1 MKLKEFVKSIDHRF
15 RDAVPINGTMVSATL
30 INWSNDP
37 VGTVVYDIES
47 QDVLKITVSVGNDT
61 HEWDG
66 TGNISNIMSLLIGQ
80 IESTTQHLDELD
92 LDRVV
97 AQFTTTPTP
106 TVQPSPVIGTQTG
119 YTVNITATFTAVV
132 DSTTMD
138 AALADVKGRL
148 KLPDSVQYKINKESV
163 EKYY

>member
-1 MKLKEFVKSIDHRF
+1 MKLKEFFKSIDHRF
-15 RDAVPINGTMVSATL
+15 RDATPLEGTVVSATL

-47 QDVLKITVSVGNDT
+47 QDVLKITVPVGDIT
-61 HEWDG
+61 HEWDS
-66 TGNISNIMSLLIGQ
+66 TGSSSEIMGLLLGQ

-97 AQFTTTPTP
+97 EQFTSAPAVQQSPTPTP
-106 TVQPSPVIGTQTG
+106 GTPTG

-148 KLPDSVQYKINKESV
+148 KFPDSVQYKINKESV
-163 EKYY
+163 EKHY

>member
-15 RDAVPINGTMVSATL
+15 RDAVPIDGTVVSATL

-37 VGTVVYDIES
+37 IGTVVYDIES
-47 QDVLKITVSVGNDT
+47 QDVLKITVPVGDDT

-66 TGNISNIMSLLIGQ
+66 TGSSSGIMSLLLGQ

-97 AQFTTTPTP
+97 EQFTAAPVP
-106 TVQPSPVIGTQTG
+106 IVQQSPATQTG
-119 YTVNITATFTAVV
+119 YTVNITATFTMGV
-132 DSTTMD
+132 DSATMD
-138 AALADVKGRL
+138 DALVEAKGRL
-148 KLPDSVQYKINKESV
+148 KFPDSVEYKINKESV

>member
-15 RDAVPINGTMVSATL
+15 RDVVPINGTVVAATL

-37 VGTVVYDIES
+37 VGTAVYDTES
-47 QDVLKITVSVGNDT
+47 QDVLKITVSVGDDT

-66 TGNISNIMSLLIGQ
+66 AGNSSEIMSLLIGQ

-97 AQFTTTPTP
+97 EQFTAAPVP
-106 TVQPSPVIGTQTG
+106 AVQESPATQTG
-119 YTVNITATFTAVV
+119 YTVNITATFSMIV
-132 DSTTMD
+132 DSATMD
-138 AALADVKGRL
+138 AALNEFRGRL
-148 KLPDSVQYKINKESV
+148 KLPNNVQYKITNESV
-163 EKYY
+163 EIKHQ

>member
-15 RDAVPINGTMVSATL
+15 RDAVPVEGTVVAATL

-37 VGTVVYDIES
+37 VGTAVYDTES
-47 QDVLKITVSVGNDT
+47 QDVLKITVSVGDDT

-66 TGNISNIMSLLIGQ
+66 TGNISEIMSLLIGQ

-97 AQFTTTPTP
+97 EQFTAAPVP
-106 TVQPSPVIGTQTG
+106 VVQESSATQIG
-119 YTVNITATFTAVV
+119 YTVNITATFTMVV
-132 DSTTMD
+132 DSATMD
-138 AALADVKGRL
+138 AALSEAKGRL
-148 KLPDSVQYKINKESV
+148 KFPDHVQYKINKESV
-163 EKYY
+163 EKCY